1 MEEKKTSVIA
11 CVRSQPRPSQPGPS
25 QTASPQPGPP
35 QTARHS
41 SGQPADLSHQA
52 SCPRSVSGVG
62 AGLAPAQRGGAELL
76 PKQPDASQSPSAGSP
91 RSRRTV
97 TSMRE
102 GASPSP
108 TPEAESFS
116 LGSGQPGGDAETNAS
131 QSRSAGSP
139 RSRRTAT
146 SMREGASPS
155 PTPEAE
161 SFSLGSGQ
169 PGGDAET
176 SRKPVRHRGI
186 GLISPK
192 ALLLRRCL
200 AAASQEKDWELLL
213 ERHGDA
219 IRKTAGGALR
229 AVGLEANTERVEELC
244 QEVYLRWWRGSTP
257 FDGRTDA
264 AFWNFIQSS
273 IRHALNDHLRRL
285 SAIKRKPRGR
295 LWMCAHV
302 GSPYEVLMRNER
314 RRLLVRHCLEA
325 GAGDSQPNAARSRRQ
340 AQALGWVVFAGC
352 TSREASRLTGIRRQ
366 RVDHLVRRLRGNMS
380 RQGISLPRRCKG

>member
-97 TSMRE
+97 
-102 GASPSP
+102 
-108 TPEAESFS
+108 
-116 LGSGQPGGDAETNAS
+116 
-131 QSRSAGSP
+131 
-139 RSRRTAT
+139 T